1 MEDFL
6 KFIANIMEV
15 EPSQLSPDT
24 TYNEFEKWDSIM
36 HLRLVMETE
45 ENYDVEIPLDKVPN
59 IKTLKDLY
67 AFTQK

>member
-1 MEDFL
+1 
-6 KFIANIMEV
+6 MEV

>member
-1 MEDFL
+1 MQDFL

-59 IKTLKDLY
+59 IKTIKDLY

>member
-1 MEDFL
+1 MQDFL